1 MKKFSFRKKFLE
13 TLCKC
18 IYLEFQT
25 KNLEHFFW
33 RTAPLAVSGLNVPK
47 LVRNLFKVKNKKI
60 SFVVFIAE
68 FEQTLKVVQASDVNF
83 VHIITS

>member
-1 MKKFSFRKKFLE
+1 M
-13 TLCKC
+13 
-18 IYLEFQT
+18 
-25 KNLEHFFW
+25 
-33 RTAPLAVSGLNVPK
+33 SGLNVPK